1 MSAGLSCNGSLAAAA
16 ATLSCTCLADAVDGA
31 AAVAASAA
39 VAVGVAVSCSL
50 PRRTSYNNLL
60 KAKLSVLSHAAA
72 DQQQQQQN
80 QARSSCSSACVW
92 VLSSSPHTRTVSL
105 SRSHILVKL
114 AKPRKNQLNCLCT
127 KWEKYFISLPPFA
140 VYRSSPLRLRF
151 VSASASASLWFSLF
165 FFFLAFLFHRVFV
178 LVFGFSILVL
188 NILKLLLERLGGHRG
203 KGKAGKGRRGSGLH
217 LCLVAWL
224 SSSSSSL
231 LSTFV
236 VGLSLISFCL
246 SKIQVD
252 IQIR

>member
-1 MSAGLSCNGSLAAAA
+1 MALPQLLPLPHSLLASQLAALCRVELATTTCWKRNCLCSLTLPLTNNNNNKTRRGLAAA
-16 ATLSCTCLADAVDGA
+16 
-31 AAVAASAA
+31 
-39 VAVGVAVSCSL
+39 
-50 PRRTSYNNLL
+50 LL
-60 KAKLSVLSHAAA
+60 
-72 DQQQQQQN
+72 
-80 QARSSCSSACVW
+80 

-224 SSSSSSL
+224 SSSSSSSL

>member
-16 ATLSCTCLADAVDGA
+16 ATLSCACLADAVDGA

-151 VSASASASLWFSLF
+151 ASVSSLLR
-165 FFFLAFLFHRVFV
+165 LRLH
-178 LVFGFSILVL
+178 FGSP
-188 NILKLLLERLGGHRG
+188 
-203 KGKAGKGRRGSGLH
+203 
-217 LCLVAWL
+217 
-224 SSSSSSL
+224 SSSSSFWLFYFIVSSFWFL
-231 LSTFV
+231 DFRFWSWIFWSCFLSV
-236 VGLSLISFCL
+236 
-246 SKIQVD
+246 
-252 IQIR
+252 